1 MKHITLQRC
10 TPVILQLPSHR
21 GAASIKSRV
30 MEGEMKST
38 NERSL
43 RFQVE
48 KWLAPGSTTS
58 VHVVEF
64 SRTQSGRRRYVYVET
79 SQPGSLRAL
88 FFFRH
93 DDGCWRV
100 FPPAVDKLPMSA
112 ESDLVSGRQQ
122 ELWISAKPE

>member
-1 MKHITLQRC
+1 
-10 TPVILQLPSHR
+10 
-21 GAASIKSRV
+21 
-30 MEGEMKST
+30 MKST

-48 KWLAPGSTTS
+48 KWLAPGPSTP

-64 SRTQSGRRRYVYVET
+64 SRTRLGRRRYVYVET
-79 SQPGSLRAL
+79 TQPDSLRAL

-100 FPPAVDKLPMSA
+100 FPPAA
-112 ESDLVSGRQQ
+112 TR
-122 ELWISAKPE
+122 AA